1 MNVFHFISLI
11 LMGIA
16 RPGQISENNKFA
28 KAFQYLKKE
37 LSYDVDVST
46 HMINLL
52 QIDNIFSDG
61 FSHACPSYPDKS
73 TISFVTSEEKS
84 AMKLGTYIFLDIKC
98 FPTIDP
104 FFL

>member
-28 KAFQYLKKE
+28 KALQYLKKE
-37 LSYDVDVST
+37 LSYEVDVST

-52 QIDNIFSDG
+52 QIDNIISYG
-61 FSHACPSYPDKS
+61 FSQACPSYPDKS
-73 TISFVTSEEKS
+73 TISFVTSEEKP
-84 AMKLGTYIFLDIKC
+84 AMKLRTYILLDIKC
-98 FPTIDP
+98 FPTIDS
-104 FFL
+104 FLL